1 MLKKMMIVALM
12 ASVSACASTYRVPRE
27 EAPPEWREDG
37 KPIGFMP
44 IEGSAKSFPGNHKEH
59 GVIMEFA
66 VENERTAIITNTLEW
81 TGPFGGSNIIPAGS
95 PAYARQFSLRMSSNY
110 GSYFGKDMNAYNNP
124 IEWCVPRFDKGDAVC
139 IFWEGSDRA
148 RYIDTSGGTPLN
160 ASPTSPSG
168 MVGPMPQVQEQAVDF
183 GHQMKIQVIVDTFRS
198 NRITVATR
206 ISEGDDWSSLGRT
219 KVMFDEGDTVTLKRF
234 DGEFK
239 LTAHRAGN
247 GEITDVDVEVI
258 KEPKAGRLQTFKD
271 VLEMFMA
278 LKAAEAAKA
287 AEDTDESDTESSPE
301 ED

>member
-1 MLKKMMIVALM
+1 MQEMLYPTSYLKSKGLGK
-12 ASVSACASTYRVPRE
+12 ACAPDHRRPLLRRHLRPLHRPRVARKRRK
-27 EAPPEWREDG
+27 AALIGLVEDG
-37 KPIGFMP
+37 DT
-44 IEGSAKSFPGNHKEH
+44 IEIDIPN
-59 GVIMEFA
+59 
-66 VENERTAIITNTLEW
+66 RT
-81 TGPFGGSNIIPAGS
+81 
-95 PAYARQFSLRMSSNY
+95 
-110 GSYFGKDMNAYNNP
+110 YFGKDMNAYNNP

-219 KVMFDEGDTVTLKRF
+219 NVIFDEGDTVTLKRF

-287 AEDTDESDTESSPE
+287 AEDTDESDTASSPE